1 MSSAATALSTTRHTT
16 RSMPST
22 KNRRARVLQAPSEP
36 PQATLEATLEATNK
50 KPRRARWKRTH
61 KPIYRIV
68 GTLPTSCM

>member
-22 KNRRARVLQAPSEP
+22 KNTCARVLQAPSEP
-36 PQATLEATLEATNK
+36 PQATLEATNK
-50 KPRRARWKRTH
+50 KPRRARWKQPH